1 MASEGT
7 KDSDITD
14 KGDPTLETTTGSQGL
29 AAAGR
34 REERPAVAPLGRGA
48 NVGSRY
54 MVVDELGRGGMGVVY
69 RAYDPELDRRLALK
83 LIHRRDPDA
92 LGSERLLREAQALAQ
107 LSHPNVVAVYDVGTF
122 GSSVFMAM
130 ELVEG
135 TTLRSW
141 LRETQRSTNELL
153 DVFLAAGEGLA
164 AAHRANIVHRDFKPS
179 NLLIGSDGRVRVADF
194 GLARNVVGRGAS
206 PPISSGSGRAVV
218 LDTGGPVDSARAGSE
233 TSTPRASRDPRS
245 SPSTP
250 AVTVVETRRAS
261 TGFADA
267 NVVGS
272 SSVPSSKASPS
283 EAEST
288 SPKGAEPT
296 FASHPATE
304 PAPSARSLS
313 PASGRDA
320 SPADTPSGVGSART
334 PLSDGSPRPSGAER
348 SSDQLTALGTILGTP
363 EYMSPEQ
370 HEGLAVDAL
379 SDQYSYC
386 VCLYEA
392 FYGRRPP
399 QGKAPR
405 EGDFDSRRGPRGG
418 GKAGPRVPMP
428 RRVRALV
435 ARGLSQRPQDRYPS
449 MEALLDELKLTRHPP
464 RPAWPYALA
473 GAGLIAIVLFG
484 YRGVRGRQTNLCQ
497 GGPTKMA
504 VLWNPDRRQAVHA
517 AFTASGVPYAE
528 HAFGAVSAALDHYTE
543 DWASAYTVAC
553 EDTRLRGEQSE
564 DMLDRR
570 MACLE
575 QRRLE
580 LGAKVDI
587 FVRADRSSLE
597 KAAQAAASLAMVSD
611 CADRVR
617 LASRVMPPNQATRAQ
632 VERSW
637 EELGRAKALFAS
649 GRYAE
654 GEPIARMV
662 AEQSTILRYHPL
674 EADAR
679 LTLAELLDA
688 KGEYTP
694 AETTLRQALRS
705 AQAGGVQDVAAR
717 AWIGL
722 VKVVGVRQQHHEQA
736 HEWALDAEAHLET
749 LPASDATLG
758 LLLSAESDLL
768 YHEGKFEQAI
778 ETGQK
783 ARSVLVR
790 TLGSESAAVAEVLKT
805 IGNADADLGK
815 ADAARVDYEQA
826 RDIWQKA
833 LGPEHPAVAAAWN
846 NLGTL
851 QLEHESFDAALANF
865 RHALD
870 IWTRSL
876 GPDHPNVAIA
886 TTNIGEAERALG
898 HREEAK
904 AAFQSALAIRTRAL
918 GADHPLCAGNIAN
931 LGNIALDK
939 EEFRDAYRWFE
950 QALEIWEKRLGPKDQ
965 HVATALTGLGDVL
978 IEQKSFSKALPFYQ
992 RALAIQEEALGPE
1005 HLYLVDALAGL
1016 GRAYLGLG
1024 QDRAARERLERAL
1037 AIAEPQEAD
1046 PVILATIRLA
1056 MAKTLWRMGSDRN
1069 RARTLA
1075 QESRD
1080 AVLPLGKRGER
1091 VAKKATEWLASLR

>member
-7 KDSDITD
+7 KDSDKTD
-14 KGDPTLETTTGSQGL
+14 KGDPTLATTTGSQGPP
-29 AAAGR
+29 AADH
-34 REERPAVAPLGRGA
+34 REERASLVPLGRGA

-69 RAYDPELDRRLALK
+69 RAYDPELDRRIALK
-83 LIHRRDPDA
+83 LIHGRDRDA

-141 LRETQRSTNELL
+141 LRQTQRSTNEIL

-194 GLARNVVGRGAS
+194 GLARSVVARGAV

-218 LDTGGPVDSARAGSE
+218 LDTGVRVDSARAGSE
-233 TSTPRASRDPRS
+233 TSTPRASGGPRS
-245 SPSTP
+245 SPETP
-250 AVTVVETRRAS
+250 AVTVAETRRAS
-261 TGFADA
+261 IAMAGA
-267 NVVGS
+267 
-272 SSVPSSKASPS
+272 KAVTAPS
-283 EAEST
+283 E
-288 SPKGAEPT
+288 G
-296 FASHPATE
+296 
-304 PAPSARSLS
+304 SLS
-313 PASGRDA
+313 PASGSEG
-320 SPADTPSGVGSART
+320 SPANTPGGFGSART
-334 PLSDGSPRPSGAER
+334 PVSDGSARTPGAER

-405 EGDFDSRRGPRGG
+405 EGDYDSRRGARDGG
-418 GKAGPRVPMP
+418 RAGPRVPVP

-435 ARGLSQRPQDRYPS
+435 ARGLSQSPEGRHPS
-449 MEALLDELKLTRHPP
+449 MQALLDELRLARHPP
-464 RPAWPYALA
+464 RPAWPYTLV
-473 GAGLIAIVLFG
+473 GAGFIAVALFG
-484 YRGVRGRQTNLCQ
+484 YRGLRGRQTNLCQ
-497 GGPTKMA
+497 GGPTKMSA
-504 VLWNPDRRQAVHA
+504 LWNPDRRDAVHR

-528 HAFGAVSAALDHYTE
+528 HAFGAVSSALDHYTE
-543 DWASAYTVAC
+543 DWAAAYTVAC

-580 LGAKVDI
+580 LGAKVDV
-587 FVRADRSSLE
+587 FARADRSSLE
-597 KAAQAAASLAMVSD
+597 KAAQAAASLARVSD

-637 EELGRAKALFAS
+637 EELGRAKALFAL

-662 AEQSTILRYHPL
+662 AEQSTTLRYHPL

-705 AQAGGVQDVAAR
+705 AQTGGVQDVAAR

-790 TLGSESAAVAEVLKT
+790 TLGSESAAVADVLKT

-815 ADAARVDYEQA
+815 TDAARVDYEQA

-851 QLEHESFDAALANF
+851 QLEHESFAAALGNF
-865 RHALD
+865 RHALE

-918 GADHPLCAGNIAN
+918 GADHPLCAGNVAN
-931 LGNIALDK
+931 LGNIAFDK
-939 EEFRDAYRWFE
+939 QEFREAYRWYE

-978 IEQKSFSKALPFYQ
+978 VEQKSFSKALPFYQ
-992 RALAIQEEALGPE
+992 RALAIQEEALGPD

-1016 GRAYLGLG
+1016 GQAYLGLG
-1024 QDRAARERLERAL
+1024 QDRVARQQLERAL
-1037 AIAEPQEAD
+1037 ALAEKQEAD

-1056 MAKTLWRMGSDRN
+1056 VAKALWRTGSDRK

-1075 QESRD
+1075 QASRD
-1080 AVLPLGKRGER
+1080 AVLPLGIRGER
-1091 VAKKATEWLASLR
+1091 VAKKATEWLASLP

>member
-14 KGDPTLETTTGSQGL
+14 ESDPTLETSTGSQGRA
-29 AAAGR
+29 AAAGP

-83 LIHRRDPDA
+83 LIHRREPDA

-141 LRETQRSTNELL
+141 LRETQRSTNEIL

-194 GLARNVVGRGAS
+194 GLARSVVARGAS
-206 PPISSGSGRAVV
+206 TPMSSGSGRAVV
-218 LDTGGPVDSARAGSE
+218 LDTGAPVDSARAGSE
-233 TSTPRASRDPRS
+233 TTTPRASGDPRS
-245 SPSTP
+245 SPEAQ
-250 AVTVVETRRAS
+250 AVTIAETRRAS
-261 TGFADA
+261 TAVA
-267 NVVGS
+267 RVN
-272 SSVPSSKASPS
+272 
-283 EAEST
+283 
-288 SPKGAEPT
+288 
-296 FASHPATE
+296 HPGND

-313 PASGRDA
+313 PASGSDG
-320 SPADTPSGVGSART
+320 SPADTPGGVGSART
-334 PLSDGSPRPSGAER
+334 PVSDGSARTPGAER

-405 EGDFDSRRGPRGG
+405 EGDFDSRRGARDGGRGG
-418 GKAGPRVPMP
+418 PKVHMP

-435 ARGLSQRPQDRYPS
+435 ARGLASRPQDRFPS

-473 GAGLIAIVLFG
+473 GAGLVTVALFG

-504 VLWNPDRRQAVHA
+504 ALWNPDRRDAVHV

-528 HAFGAVSAALDHYTE
+528 HAFGAVSSALDHYTE
-543 DWASAYTVAC
+543 DWAAAYTVAC
-553 EDTRLRGEQSE
+553 EDTRVRGEQSE

-580 LGAKVDI
+580 LGAKVDV
-587 FVRADRSSLE
+587 FARADRSSLE
-597 KAAQAAASLAMVSD
+597 KAAQAAASLARVSD

-758 LLLSAESDLL
+758 LLWSAESDLL

-790 TLGSESAAVAEVLKT
+790 TVGSEAAPVAEVLKT

-815 ADAARVDYEQA
+815 TDAARVDYEQA

-851 QLEHESFDAALANF
+851 QLEHESFDDALANF

-931 LGNIALDK
+931 LGNIAFDK
-939 EEFRDAYRWFE
+939 EEFRDAYRWYQ

-978 IEQKSFSKALPFYQ
+978 IEQRSFSKALPFYQ
-992 RALAIQEEALGPE
+992 RALVIQEEALGPE

-1016 GRAYLGLG
+1016 GQAYLGLG
-1024 QDRAARERLERAL
+1024 QDRPARERLERAL
-1037 AIAEPQEAD
+1037 ALAENQEAD

-1056 MAKTLWRMGSDRN
+1056 LAKTLWRTGSDRN

-1075 QESRD
+1075 QASRD
-1080 AVLPLGKRGER
+1080 ALLPLGIRGER

>member
-1 MASEGT
+1 MAPAGP
-7 KDSDITD
+7 KDGESSGERDD
-14 KGDPTLETTTGSQGL
+14 TLETSTGSHGP
-29 AAAGR
+29 AAADAPQQ
-34 REERPAVAPLGRGA
+34 ERASLTPLGRGA
-48 NVGSRY
+48 SVGSRY
-54 MVVDELGRGGMGVVY
+54 IVVDELGRGGMGVVY

-83 LIHRRDPDA
+83 LIHHRDPDA

-141 LRETQRSTNELL
+141 LRETQRSTNEIL

-164 AAHRANIVHRDFKPS
+164 AAHRASIVHRDFKPS

-194 GLARNVVGRGAS
+194 GLARSVVARGGAS
-206 PPISSGSGRAVV
+206 AMSSGSGRAVV
-218 LDTGGPVDSARAGSE
+218 LDTATTGDSPAAISQRSTPSATRDSAN
-233 TSTPRASRDPRS
+233 T
-245 SPSTP
+245 PSTP
-250 AVTVVETRRAS
+250 AMTVAETRRAS
-261 TGFADA
+261 LAIAHVRAAG
-267 NVVGS
+267 
-272 SSVPSSKASPS
+272 ASNPPV
-283 EAEST
+283 ST
-288 SPKGAEPT
+288 P
-296 FASHPATE
+296 
-304 PAPSARSLS
+304 
-313 PASGRDA
+313 
-320 SPADTPSGVGSART
+320 TPSNSTAIDGSARHT
-334 PLSDGSPRPSGAER
+334 PGSDGSRASGSER
-348 SSDQLTALGTILGTP
+348 SSDQLTAFGTILGTP

-370 HEGLAVDAL
+370 HEGRAVDAL

-399 QGKAPR
+399 KGKAPR
-405 EGDFDSRRGPRGG
+405 EPDSGAKSGQGESRKGGP
-418 GKAGPRVPMP
+418 KVHMP
-428 RRVRALV
+428 RRVRALL
-435 ARGLSQRPQDRYPS
+435 ARGLSERPRDRHPS
-449 MEALLDELKLTRHPP
+449 MEALLAELRVARHPP

-473 GAGLIAIVLFG
+473 GAGLIAAVFGG
-484 YRGVRGRQTNLCQ
+484 YRGVRGRQTSLCQ

-504 VLWNPDRRQAVHA
+504 ALWNRDRRDAVHA
-517 AFTASGVPYAE
+517 AFTASRVPYAE

-543 DWASAYTVAC
+543 EWAAAYTVAC
-553 EDTRLRGEQSE
+553 EDTRVRGEQSE

-580 LGAKVDI
+580 LGAKVDV
-587 FVRADRSSLE
+587 FARADRSSLE
-597 KAAQAAASLAMVSD
+597 KAAQAAASLARVSD
-611 CADRVR
+611 CADRAR

-637 EELGRAKALFAS
+637 EELGRAKALLAS

-674 EADAR
+674 EADAK

-749 LPASDATLG
+749 LPASDAMLG

-790 TLGSESAAVAEVLKT
+790 TVGSESAAVAEVLKT

-815 ADAARVDYEQA
+815 TDAARVDYEQA

-833 LGPEHPAVAAAWN
+833 LGPDHPAVAAAWN

-865 RHALD
+865 RYALD

-898 HREEAK
+898 HRAEAQ
-904 AAFQSALAIRTRAL
+904 AAFRTALAIRRRAL
-918 GADHPLCAGNIAN
+918 GADHPLCAGNIVN
-931 LGNIALDK
+931 LGNIALDT
-939 EEFRDAYRWFE
+939 EEYAEAYRWYE
-950 QALEIWEKRLGPKDQ
+950 QALEIWEKRLGPRDQ

-978 IEQKSFSKALPFYQ
+978 VEQKSFAKALPFYQ
-992 RALAIQEEALGPE
+992 RALAIQEEALGPQ

-1016 GRAYLGLG
+1016 GQAHLGLG
-1024 QDRAARERLERAL
+1024 QDRIARERLERAL
-1037 AIAEPQEAD
+1037 TIGESQSAD
-1046 PVILATIRLA
+1046 PVVLATIRLA
-1056 MAKTLWRMGSDRN
+1056 LAKILWRTGADRT
-1069 RARTLA
+1069 RARELGKA
-1075 QESRD
+1075 SLDESS
-1080 AVLPLGKRGER
+1080 PLGKRGER
-1091 VAKKATEWLASLR
+1091 GVKRATDWLASLQ